1 MLSSM
6 IFYQKC
12 SEWPFSRFV
21 CLTLPHVH
29 SDHNF
34 ILFGLIQLVQIVGS
48 RLVSRALSLQVYL
61 SLSLEQYSGGV
72 RELLVSFRSEVAS
85 KTHFYRKVRR
95 LKNRLKRP
103 IILIPRYLTF
113 LLGLNFPRHSS
124 LDFESF
130 GAFSRGQQACEILFL
145 AFCLWL
151 MEQP

>member
-12 SEWPFSRFV
+12 SERPFSRFV
-21 CLTLPHVH
+21 CLTLPHVN

-34 ILFGLIQLVQIVGS
+34 ILFGLIQLAQIVGS

-61 SLSLEQYSGGV
+61 SLSLEQYSSGV

-85 KTHFYRKVRR
+85 KCHFYRKVRR
-95 LKNRLKRP
+95 LKKRP